1 MEKTVSAGERS
12 NYPENVMTERQRS
25 SMFLVSDVGR
35 ALEEVDRQFEDFA
48 DDTRRAAYERLSD
61 LCDERA
67 KKIRENQRAK
77 IQGDG
82 A

>member
-1 MEKTVSAGERS
+1 
-12 NYPENVMTERQRS
+12 
-25 SMFLVSDVGR
+25 MFLVSDVGR